1 MKNRNSEEDPTHFR
15 FVSFTHSFR
24 LSFKRKESSKK
35 KKDKEAKEAA
45 ASAAATQ
52 SNGAP
57 DSSGQPPSL
66 MAMLGNSIN
75 PNLAQGS
82 NNSLAPGS
90 PSAGSLGP
98 GGALPAK
105 FIRAT
110 TVKTNTLSP
119 YWNERFRL

>member
-1 MKNRNSEEDPTHFR
+1 M
-15 FVSFTHSFR
+15 
-24 LSFKRKESSKK
+24 SFKRKESSKK

-45 ASAAATQ
+45 AAAAAH
-52 SNGAP
+52 SNGAS
-57 DSSGQPPSL
+57 DSPGQPPSL
-66 MAMLGNSIN
+66 ISMLGNSIN

-82 NNSLAPGS
+82 ANSLAPGS
-90 PSAGSLGP
+90 PGAGSLGP